1 MKTNNKTISEHEEAK
16 VLASFLAILLKTNK
30 IITFSKV
37 MQETYTTSWG
47 IKMKQ
52 KAEGVQKG
60 IPDYV
65 ILAKD
70 KIIFLELKKQK
81 GKRGGLN
88 GSHISEEQQ
97 LWIDTLNNYQSKE
110 IVATIAHG
118 ADEAISF
125 IKLHI

>member
-1 MKTNNKTISEHEEAK
+1 MMSAPSESAEAK
-16 VLASFLAILLKTNK
+16 TLAKYLNALVQYKQIVCYTKTA
-30 IITFSKV
+30 
-37 MQETYTTSWG
+37 QETFTTSWG
-47 IKMKQ
+47 VKMKQ

-97 LWIDTLNNYQSKE
+97 LWIDTLNNYKSKK
-110 IVATIAHG
+110 IVAVIAHG
-118 ADEAISF
+118 ADEAIKF
-125 IKLHI
+125 IEQNI

>member
-1 MKTNNKTISEHEEAK
+1 MSSPSESTEAK
-16 VLASFLAILLKTNK
+16 ALATYLNALVQYKQIICYTKT
-30 IITFSKV
+30 S
-37 MQETYTTSWG
+37 QETFTTSWG

-110 IVATIAHG
+110 IVAVIAHG

-125 IKLHI
+125 IQKHI

>member
-1 MKTNNKTISEHEEAK
+1 MPAPSESTEAK
-16 VLASFLAILLKTNK
+16 ALATYLNALVEYKQIIAYTKTAQEEYTKNWGMLAKR
-30 IITFSKV
+30 
-37 MQETYTTSWG
+37 
-47 IKMKQ
+47 
-52 KAEGVQKG
+52 KAEGVRKG
-60 IPDYV
+60 LPDYV

-70 KIIFLELKKQK
+70 KIIFLELKKVK

-110 IVATIAHG
+110 IVAVIAHG

-125 IKLHI
+125 IQKHI